1 MKINLLKEVF
11 LEKLNLTSR
20 FTSSKLTSSTSLQGV
35 CLVGEK
41 DLLHFYSTNLNY
53 YYHSTLKIENS
64 HSFKVIIEAR
74 KIEEFLSLLSSE
86 RIDFEI
92 KEKQVII
99 TQGKTRA
106 SFPLYE
112 SSEFPFPPKMNNEKQ
127 KIKTEFIKNNLSL
140 VLFSASS
147 DETRPILTGIN
158 FVSSEDSVQMVATDG
173 FRLSLL
179 SLKKEFPIPSM
190 IIPSSFLNEV
200 IRLLKNE
207 ESIYF
212 SYSTEEKMLV
222 FYIGEHE
229 LYTRLIEGDYPQ
241 FEKVIPSEKKT
252 TITIDREEFLRKVKL
267 TSIFAR
273 DFSNVI
279 IIKTDKEGLKI
290 YPKTTKDDEENI
302 TYQEAIIEG
311 EEQKIAFNYKFVIDF
326 LNNVSSKKVIIELL
340 RSDAPAVFRSEN
352 IKNLI
357 HIIMP
362 VRIQD

>member
-20 FTSSKLTSSTSLQGV
+20 FTSSKLTSATSLQGV

-53 YYHSTLKIENS
+53 YYHSTLKIENV
-64 HSFKVIIEAR
+64 HNFKVIIEAK
-74 KIEEFLSLLSSE
+74 KIEEFLTLLTSE
-86 RIDFEI
+86 KIDFEI

-99 TQGKTRA
+99 TQEKTKA

-112 SSEFPFPPKMNNEKQ
+112 SSEFPFPPKMNDEKQ
-127 KIKTEFIKNNLSL
+127 KIKADFFKNNLSL
-140 VLFSASS
+140 ILFSAS
-147 DETRPILTGIN
+147 
-158 FVSSEDSVQMVATDG
+158 
-173 FRLSLL
+173 
-179 SLKKEFPIPSM
+179 
-190 IIPSSFLNEV
+190 
-200 IRLLKNE
+200 
-207 ESIYF
+207 
-212 SYSTEEKMLV
+212 
-222 FYIGEHE
+222 FYISEHE

-252 TITIDREEFLRKVKL
+252 TITIDKEEFLRKVKL

-279 IIKTDKEGLKI
+279 ILKTDKEGLKM

-302 TYQEAIIEG
+302 TYQEASIEG
-311 EEQKIAFNYKFVIDF
+311 EEQKIAFNYKFIIDF
-326 LNNVSSKKVIIELL
+326 LNNISSKKVIIELL

>member
-1 MKINLLKEVF
+1 M
-11 LEKLNLTSR
+11 NLTSR
-20 FTSSKLTSSTSLQGV
+20 FTSSKQTNSTSLQGV
-35 CLVGEK
+35 CLVGER

-64 HSFKVIIEAR
+64 SDFKVIIEAK
-74 KIEEFLSLLSSE
+74 KIEEFLSLLSPG

-99 TQGKTRA
+99 TQGKTKA

-112 SSEFPFPPKMNNEKQ
+112 SSEFPFPPKMSGEKQ
-127 KIKTEFIKNNLSL
+127 KIKADFLKDNLSL
-140 VLFSASS
+140 ILFSASS

-158 FVSSEDSVQMVATDG
+158 FVSSEDSIQMVATDG

-190 IIPSSFLNEV
+190 II
-200 IRLLKNE
+200 
-207 ESIYF
+207 
-212 SYSTEEKMLV
+212 
-222 FYIGEHE
+222 GGHE

-241 FEKVIPSEKKT
+241 FEKVIPSERKT
-252 TITIDREEFLRKVKL
+252 TITVEREDFLRKIKL

-302 TYQEAIIEG
+302 TYEDAIIEG

-326 LNNVSSKKVIIELL
+326 LNNVSSKKITIELL
-340 RSDAPAVFRSEN
+340 RSDAPAVFRSLD